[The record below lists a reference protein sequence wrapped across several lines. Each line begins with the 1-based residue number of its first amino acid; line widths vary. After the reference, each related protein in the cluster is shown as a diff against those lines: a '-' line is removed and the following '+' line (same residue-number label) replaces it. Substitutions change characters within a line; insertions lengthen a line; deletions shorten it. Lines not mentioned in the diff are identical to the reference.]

1 LKIATVY
8 IEVHLIRENNGKI
21 EFLLLKRASY
31 EKFPDIWQMVSGKIK
46 SDETAIE
53 ATLREIKEETN
64 LIPEKLWVLPRVN
77 SFYLAEDDSINLV
90 PVFVAK
96 VDNKSIVKISDEH
109 SEFSWVDGKEAKRL
123 LAWSGQRTS
132 IDLISEYFDYS
143 KRSFLYLT
151 EINL

>member
-1 LKIATVY
+1 MKIATVY

-123 LAWSGQRTS
+123 LAWSGQRAS